1 METLTAPVQRRCTRT
16 LKWVFVSHHLDRWD
30 DRASEWTGRRGVRG
44 IFLAWG
50 GRKEEREG
58 RVLGGGGSQ
67 VDKEKEKG
75 RLPSLRSWVNVE
87 EWLKS
92 RGTSLTCHRDSSQL
106 LCGAG
111 GAESVQFS
119 CCCHGFQGGAA
130 VLPPVVCWELV
141 QRSCYHRGKMEI
153 SNGATQC

>member
-1 METLTAPVQRRCTRT
+1 MTELLSGQAEGAFFWHEEGGKKRGRGEC
-16 LKWVFVSHHLDRWD
+16 WV
-30 DRASEWTGRRGVRG
+30 
-44 IFLAWG
+44 
-50 GRKEEREG
+50 
-58 RVLGGGGSQ
+58 GGSQ

-75 RLPSLRSWVNVE
+75 RLPSLRSCVNVE

-111 GAESVQFS
+111 GAERVRFS